1 VKPEPDEL
9 MLVSVGEEHFS
20 LSLFPLE
27 NLIFSCLYFISPEH
41 VAEITNPSMPEA
53 KKGKS
58 SRGP

>member
-1 VKPEPDEL
+1 

-27 NLIFSCLYFISPEH
+27 NLIFSCLYFISSEH

-58 SRGP
+58 SCGPW